1 MIRESHSNWSA
12 PIVVVPKGDGGKRL
26 CVDYRT
32 LNAVTRTYVWPMS
45 RVEDIF
51 SKLGKAKFFTTLDL
65 RSGYHHIA
73 LDKDAIKKTAFVTPF
88 GKYEYMKVPFG
99 LAQAPAYFQNL
110 MNRVLNG
117 LHFTLAYL
125 DDVIIFSETEEQ
137 HLKHI
142 KIVLTRLKQAN
153 LKLKKSK
160 CAFFKEELHYLG
172 NILTTYGIKP
182 QTEKIKAICDMK
194 PPTNQKGVREFLG
207 MVGYYRKFINRFAD
221 AARAMTKLT
230 RKDTK
235 FSWSED
241 CQAGFDYL
249 KTCLTKDPILKYPD
263 PQKRYVVFTDASDQA
278 AAAVLLRNML
288 TMMVRSRR
296 CP

>member
-1 MIRESHSNWSA
+1 MRTSSPNWA
-12 PIVVVPKGDGGKRL
+12 KQ
-26 CVDYRT
+26 
-32 LNAVTRTYVWPMS
+32 
-45 RVEDIF
+45 
-51 SKLGKAKFFTTLDL
+51 KFFTTLDL
-65 RSGYHHIA
+65 SSGYHHIA
-73 LDKDAIKKTAFVTPF
+73 LDKDAIKKTVFVTPF

-142 KIVLTRLKQAN
+142 QIVLTRLKQAN
-153 LKLKKSK
+153 LKCKKSK
-160 CAFFKEELHYLG
+160 CAFFKKELHYLG
-172 NILTTYGIKP
+172 HILTTDWIKP

-207 MVGYYRKFINRFAD
+207 MVGYYQKFINRFAD
-221 AARAMTKLT
+221 ATRPMTKLT

-249 KTCLTKDPILKYPD
+249 KGLVSSCSL
-263 PQKRYVVFTDASDQA
+263 
-278 AAAVLLRNML
+278 
-288 TMMVRSRR
+288 
-296 CP
+296 